1 MTRVSLNSTSDIT
14 TIPSPATGLLVYN
27 TNTATDVTPGFY
39 YWDGSR
45 WVRLLNAQSE
55 DWKLVGNAGTNPAV
69 NFLGTTDAQPLVFR
83 TNNTEK
89 MRISTDGNVGIGTAA
104 PQFRLHLEN
113 DGMIYARGAL
123 NIGAVIPPGAKGT
136 AFIWNPRKG
145 AIRAG
150 FCSGNQWDDGN
161 VGVASVAFGYD
172 NSAPESYSV
181 VAGGVRNVNNGY
193 VSTIGGGWENRI
205 LSGSFGVIAGG
216 YRDTID
222 GHYSVVGGGRYNRST
237 GPYATVAGGEYNKA
251 LALTATIGGGT
262 HNVIATAG
270 NRYWSTIAGGGYN
283 YIYGFGPC
291 FIGGGGG
298 NRIEGGWVGTIAG
311 GAENIIVGNYC
322 TIGGG
327 HRNRI
332 SQGDNHPFSVIC
344 GGDSNLIIGG
354 HSSVICGGRK
364 NTITDAGS
372 NTGGYN
378 AILGGVNNE
387 ARGWMSTVLGGY
399 NNFANGYYIW
409 TFGSGM
415 KTTSL
420 SAKSVLF
427 GYNNGTATVP
437 ADHDFLIA
445 PVGETMQ
452 LAVNMHS
459 PWYAFQLPNNTTNTI
474 GRARA
479 NAWTTYSDKRV
490 KSHITTI
497 SNASEKILQMNP
509 VYYFHH
515 NSDFQEG
522 KLNIHSEGKYMYG
535 FLAQELAKVL
545 PEAVDKP
552 ENESKELWGVNY
564 DLIIPVLVKALQ
576 EQIQEIEN
584 LKNMN
589 RQLHSEVET
598 LKAQVENLKKT
609 SPKRITSQ

>member
-150 FCSGNQWDDGN
+150 FCSGNQWDDSN
-161 VGVASVAFGYD
+161 VGLASVALGYD
-172 NSAPESYSV
+172 NSVPALYGV

-193 VSTIGGGWENRI
+193 AGIIAGGWENRI
-205 LSGSFGVIAGG
+205 VGGTSGGHFGVIGGG
-216 YRDTID
+216 YKDTVNAL
-222 GHYSVVGGGRYNRST
+222 YCVVVGGRNNRAGT
-237 GPYATVAGGEYNKA
+237 PGEPYGFVGGGSDNKA
-251 LALTATIGGGT
+251 LALYATIGGGT
-262 HNVIATAG
+262 HNIIATAV
-270 NRYWSTIAGGGYN
+270 NHYWATIAGGGYN
-283 YIYGFGPC
+283 FINGLGPC

-298 NRIEGGWVGTIAG
+298 NRIEGGWIGTIAG
-311 GAENIIVGNYC
+311 GAENIIGGNTNYC

-327 HRNRI
+327 LHNKI
-332 SQGDNHPFSVIC
+332 SQGGNHPFSVIC

-364 NTITDAGS
+364 NTITEAGS

-552 ENESKELWGVNY
+552 ENENKELWGVNY

-576 EQIQEIEN
+576 EQIQEIEKLRN
-584 LKNMN
+584 ANIEL
-589 RQLHSEVET
+589 RSEI
-598 LKAQVENLKKT
+598 ENLKTQFFT
-609 SPKRITSQ
+609 SH